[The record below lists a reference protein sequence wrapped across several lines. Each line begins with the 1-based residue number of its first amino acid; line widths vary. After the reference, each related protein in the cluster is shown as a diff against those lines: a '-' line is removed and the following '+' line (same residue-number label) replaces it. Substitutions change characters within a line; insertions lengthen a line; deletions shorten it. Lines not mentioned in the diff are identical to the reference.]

1 MVNPFNDKWNIEISS
16 QQGVFLETDLDPNK
30 DLDINLSILKN
41 GFIEFKVNTEII
53 AKFVDDITN
62 RVYLYLDNNEI
73 NSSEATTL
81 SGAPLLAITK
91 SVITES
97 EVTLPSRNKEIK
109 TIGNGEKL
117 IYVMRVE
124 NNSNITAHNVKVVSD
139 LYKISIEA
147 GINFLDLDK
156 IKTVGVVNSMGE
168 NVSYIDNMGAT
179 SGEIIVEKI
188 SPNSYVIVKVEA
200 FISDTTPL
208 RVGEFIVSSAT
219 AQYNQKNE
227 GNNDRAVF
235 SIGLGPIVQSNE
247 VILTPVAPA
256 LELTKNITVQNVD
269 KMIYP
274 GDTIEYTLSIKNN
287 TNLNIYKTPEGNS
300 VTITDTINKITSSYG
315 TRVFTDIKI
324 QSVLANGN
332 PLDYTGNI
340 SDTDDTI
347 TLSYIPKQSEAI
359 VTISA
364 KVSENA
370 IFKAEEEITNIFTTS
385 YDNLE
390 AEVSVKANMEN
401 AIIINKTTPI
411 KETSVGKF
419 VPYTISVTNNQKNNT
434 NNIFLKDIL
443 PAGFKYQE
451 DSAIL
456 VDSSENKEKIKVEGV
471 RTLNIGPFSV
481 KSGET
486 VEITYLA
493 KVSVGV
499 VNGKYINRA
508 VAINSSGNT
517 ISNESTAKVYVVE
530 DKLFQTSTIL
540 GKVFNDIDG
549 DGYQDPAEASK
560 IKIYHSNEKQ
570 PISIKKVLPG
580 RKSSKEDLSEN
591 TEIVYLKLESLEKL
605 QDVRVTTAEGTDIT
619 ITKDGKVIQNH
630 TGLVKNGMSGQN
642 IVVNRKVMKTKDKK
656 PVYKNVTNKGKEA
669 VVVYYDIPEQIVY
682 VEVITIIN
690 TGVQEV
696 GIPGVRLATV
706 EGLII
711 ETDQYGRY
719 HIPEVSSSKGKN
731 FIIKVDSTTLP
742 QGFEFTTENPKV
754 IKLGNVPIK
763 ANFGVKNKNTKLS
776 NNKEEK

>member
-1 MVNPFNDKWNIEISS
+1 MK
-16 QQGVFLETDLDPNK
+16 
-30 DLDINLSILKN
+30 LSVLSG
-41 GFIEFKVNTEII
+41 GFIEFEIDAVISVGIVEDIVNT
-53 AKFVDDITN
+53 AH
-62 RVYLYLDNNEI
+62 LYLAEELVKEVTVI
-73 NSSEATTL
+73 TAP
-81 SGAPLLAITK
+81 GAPELSITK
-91 SVITES
+91 AVLTES
-97 EVTLPSRNKEIK
+97 EDGSKQTIK
-109 TIGNGEKL
+109 TIGNGERL
-117 IYVMRVE
+117 IYTIKVD
-124 NNSNITAHNVKVVSD
+124 NNTNVIAHNVKVTANFHEIVAESED
-139 LYKISIEA
+139 KFLEAETIKVLSVLNDKGEPVNYDDNIGAESGNLILDILPKSSVTIE
-147 GINFLDLDK
+147 
-156 IKTVGVVNSMGE
+156 
-168 NVSYIDNMGAT
+168 
-179 SGEIIVEKI
+179 
-188 SPNSYVIVKVEA
+188 VEA

-208 RVGEFIVSSAT
+208 RVGELIVSSAT

-227 GNNDRAVF
+227 GNNDRALF
-235 SIGLGPIVQSNE
+235 SVGLGPIVQSNE

-256 LELTKNITVQNVD
+256 LELTKNITVQNAD

-300 VTITDTINKITSSYG
+300 VTITDAINKIKESNSEKE
-315 TRVFTDIKI
+315 VFTDIKI

-332 PLDYTGNI
+332 PLDYTGDI
-340 SDTDDTI
+340 SDTEDTI
-347 TLSYIPKQSEAI
+347 TLSYIPKQSEVI

-364 KVSENA
+364 KVNEGA
-370 IFKAEEEITNIFTTS
+370 EFKAEEEITNIFTTS

-401 AIIINKTTPI
+401 VIIINKTTPI

-419 VPYTISVTNNQKNNT
+419 VPYTISVTNNQKNDA

-549 DGYQDPAEASK
+549 DGYQDPAEATK
-560 IKIYHSNEKQ
+560 IKIYHSNEKY
-570 PISIKKVLPG
+570 PISVKKVLPG
-580 RKSSKEDLSEN
+580 RRSSKDNLSEN
-591 TEIVYLKLESLEKL
+591 TETIYLKLESPEKL

-656 PVYKNVTNKGKEA
+656 QAYKNIAIAGKET
-669 VVVYYDIPEQIVY
+669 VVVYYDIPEEIIY

-690 TGVQEV
+690 TGIQEV

-731 FIIKVDSTTLP
+731 FIIKVDPTTLP

-754 IKLGNVPIK
+754 IKLGNVPVK
-763 ANFGVKNKNTKLS
+763 ANFGVKNRNTKLS
-776 NNKEEK
+776 NNKEGK